1 MGGQTSPSGCR
12 PISWEILQFQRW
24 IGTSPSFCHFRD
36 CFDNVDKVVTWV
48 SRKGNPFARHQTIA
62 QDFITEK
69 KIDCGAAMLKSV
81 ETRFASQVSM
91 TERVLQQKVFKTLP
105 KDALFLECLA
115 KQPRVI
121 RLEVHALVCNTL

>member
-1 MGGQTSPSGCR
+1 MEWNEP
-12 PISWEILQFQRW
+12 F
-24 IGTSPSFCHFRD
+24 FRD

-62 QDFITEK
+62 QDFIAEK

-91 TERVLQQKVFKTLP
+91 TERVLQQKVFKVLV
-105 KDALFLECLA
+105 KDALFLEWLA